1 MTIESQR
8 PSWSQQTKL
17 MVVVILLG
25 LTIFLLYQFR
35 DAIAPLILA
44 VIIAYILSP
53 VANLLQNRFKLHR
66 GLATFLAFTLLAVI
80 LIGIFMLIIPSLV
93 AQISSLNVDIER
105 IFSQFETIRIKEY
118 EILGQSINVDELSQ
132 QVMGSL
138 RSLSEPFFGKTLGY
152 AVEVISSLVWVVFV
166 VVVAFYLIK
175 DGHALREW
183 IEGLVPPR
191 YLPDYTQLRLTISE
205 IWSAFF
211 RGQIVLAIVVST
223 IFTLVGFI
231 IGLPFALAM
240 GFLAGILEFLPTLGH
255 AIWLVIASI
264 LALFIGSTWLPLPN
278 WIFMLIVIGMHI
290 IFQQFDLNYLLPRII
305 GRRVHLPPL
314 VVILGIFAGALLA
327 GFLGILLAA
336 PTIATARVI
345 GRYIYAN
352 LVDIDPFPEKSITTP
367 LPPPD
372 PQWWRRRPDHDE
384 N

>member
-17 MVVVILLG
+17 MVVIILLG

-53 VANLLQNRFKLHR
+53 VANLLQDRFKLHR

-80 LIGIFMLIIPSLV
+80 LVGIFMLIIPPLV

-105 IFSQFETIRIKEY
+105 IFSQFEAIRITQY
-118 EILGQSINVDELSQ
+118 EFLGQSINVDELSQ
-132 QVMGSL
+132 QVLGSL
-138 RSLSEPFFGKTLGY
+138 RSLSEPFFGQTLGY

-183 IEGLVPPR
+183 IEGLVPPK

-223 IFTLVGFI
+223 IFTVVSFI

-264 LALFIGSTWLPLPN
+264 LALFIGSTWLPIPN

-336 PTIATARVI
+336 PTIATARVV

-372 PQWWRRRPDHDE
+372 PQWWRRHADSDQD
-384 N
+384 

>member
-1 MTIESQR
+1 MTVESQR

-17 MVVVILLG
+17 MVVIILLG

-53 VANLLQNRFKLHR
+53 VANLLQERFKLHR
-66 GLATFLAFTLLAVI
+66 GLAAFLAFMLLAVI
-80 LIGIFMLIIPSLV
+80 LVGIFMLIIPPLV
-93 AQISSLNVDIER
+93 AQVSSLNVDIER
-105 IFSQFETIRIKEY
+105 IFSQIEAIRITQY
-118 EILGQSINVDELSQ
+118 EILGQNINIDEISR
-132 QVMGSL
+132 QVLGSV
-138 RSLSEPFFGKTLGY
+138 RSLSEPFFGQTLGY
-152 AVEVISSLVWVVFV
+152 AVEVISSLIWVMFV

-175 DGHALREW
+175 DGQALREW
-183 IEGLVPPR
+183 IEGLVPPK
-191 YLPDYTQLRLTISE
+191 YLADNTQLRLTTSE

-223 IFTLVGFI
+223 IFTVVGFI

-240 GFLAGILEFLPTLGH
+240 GFLAGLLEFLPTLGH

-264 LALFIGSTWLPLPN
+264 LALFIGSTWLPIPN

-372 PQWWRRRPDHDE
+372 PQWWRRHPDRDQD
-384 N
+384 

>member
-1 MTIESQR
+1 MTVESQR

-17 MVVVILLG
+17 MVVIILLG

-35 DAIAPLILA
+35 DAIAPIILA

-53 VANLLQNRFKLHR
+53 VANLLQERFKLHR
-66 GLATFLAFTLLAVI
+66 GLATFLAFMLLAVI
-80 LIGIFMLIIPSLV
+80 LVGIFMLIIPPLV

-105 IFSQFETIRIKEY
+105 IFSQIETIRITQY
-118 EILGQSINVDELSQ
+118 EILGQNINIDEVSK
-132 QVMGSL
+132 QVLGSF
-138 RSLSEPFFGKTLGY
+138 RSLSEPFFGQTLGY
-152 AVEVISSLVWVVFV
+152 AVEVISSLIWVMFV

-175 DGHALREW
+175 DGQALREW
-183 IEGLVPPR
+183 IEGLVPPK
-191 YLPDYTQLRLTISE
+191 YLADNTQLRLTTSE

-223 IFTLVGFI
+223 IFTVVGFI

-240 GFLAGILEFLPTLGH
+240 GFLAGLLEFLPTLGH

-264 LALFIGSTWLPLPN
+264 LALFIGSTWLPIPN

-372 PQWWRRRPDHDE
+372 PQWWRRHPDRDQD
-384 N
+384 

>member
-1 MTIESQR
+1 
-8 PSWSQQTKL
+8 

-35 DAIAPLILA
+35 EEIAPLILA

-80 LIGIFMLIIPSLV
+80 LIGIFMLITPSLV

-105 IFSQFETIRIKEY
+105 IFSQFETIRITEY
-118 EILGQSINVDELSQ
+118 EILGQSINIDELSQ
-132 QVMGSL
+132 QVLGSL
-138 RSLSEPFFGKTLGY
+138 RSLSEPFFGQTLGY

-183 IEGLVPPR
+183 IEGLVPPI

-352 LVDIDPFPEKSITTP
+352 LVDIAPFPEKSITTP

-372 PQWWRRRPDHDE
+372 PQWWRRRPDHDAD
-384 N
+384 